1 MSNER
6 MDIVEIQYGLNR
18 LIAELGL
25 LRNDF
30 SSVSSKGLNRLSD
43 YLTDNQLA
51 FEKAIRNEVV
61 DRGSD
66 YYVTQLYKG
75 LSSYT
80 EWYSVNND
88 AGCSTVPLAKLVY
101 ELITFLWMPPIEGLF
116 PHVMKSG
123 ERKSNRGID
132 DKDPKGYNSPFE
144 KVGEHYR
151 SIRYDIVEN
160 PDYPHLTADEIYR
173 RLKELV
179 APIRGEGVKIGM
191 LLNIAIK
198 HRLLLNKPQ
207 GKTLK
212 RELGMTCSYPAVTN
226 VIDTPDEYFNID
238 DWGKEMEAKLLKE

>member
-1 MSNER
+1 MPNER
-6 MDIVEIQYGLNR
+6 MDIVEIQYGLNH
-18 LIAELGL
+18 LIMELGL
-25 LRNDF
+25 LHNDF
-30 SSVSSKGLNRLSD
+30 SSVSSERLNRLSD

-61 DRGSD
+61 NSGSD

-75 LSSYT
+75 LSSYI
-80 EWYSVNND
+80 EWYVANHE
-88 AGCSTVPLAKLVY
+88 AGCTHAPLSKRVY
-101 ELITFLWMPPIEGLF
+101 EQITFLWIPPIEGLF
-116 PHVMKSG
+116 PNVVKSG
-123 ERKSNRGID
+123 EKKSNRGID
-132 DKDPKGYNSPFE
+132 DKDPEGYNRPFE

-160 PDYPHLTADEIYR
+160 PDYPHLTAGEIYR

-226 VIDTPDEYFNID
+226 VIDTPDEYFSID
-238 DWGKEMEAKLLKE
+238 DWGKEMEVKLLKE